1 MSLERE
7 AEADQGHGL
16 ESGFY
21 SCKFLLVSNL
31 LPENNEGCGLY

>member
-7 AEADQGHGL
+7 AEADQGHSL

-21 SCKFLLVSNL
+21 SCEFLLVSS
-31 LPENNEGCGLY
+31 LPPENEGCRLY

>member
-7 AEADQGHGL
+7 EEADQGHGL

-21 SCKFLLVSNL
+21 SCEFLLVYSL
-31 LPENNEGCGLY
+31 PPENNEGCRLY